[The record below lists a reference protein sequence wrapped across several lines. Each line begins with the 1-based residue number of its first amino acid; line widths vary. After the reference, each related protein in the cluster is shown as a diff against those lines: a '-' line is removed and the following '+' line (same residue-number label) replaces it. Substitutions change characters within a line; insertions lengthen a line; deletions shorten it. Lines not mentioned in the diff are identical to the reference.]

1 MACWEVPVG
10 GCRQSQAA
18 SPGVVLVL
26 LVGCKARA
34 LEAPASLSASCC
46 SQTRVGTECLQLPQ
60 LSRVGSVGCANVPDE
75 TRGCF
80 ERNRSV

>member
-10 GCRQSQAA
+10 GCRQSQAV
-18 SPGVVLVL
+18 SPGFVLVL

-46 SQTRVGTECLQLPQ
+46 SQTRVGTEYLQLPQ
-60 LSRVGSVGCANVPDE
+60 LSRVGSVGCADVPDE
-75 TRGCF
+75 TRGRF
-80 ERNRSV
+80 